1 MFYFMNLP
9 DYFYLFTHC
18 GFFFHFC
25 NQDFEINKGVGGRV
39 CVTNKNVK
47 TFIYI
52 FFTWTQKSSYI
63 ISDFVT
69 SAFYL
74 CS

>member
-1 MFYFMNLP
+1 MG
-9 DYFYLFTHC
+9 C
-18 GFFFHFC
+18 FFFHFC
-25 NQDFEINKGVGGRV
+25 NQDFEINKGVDGRV

>member
-1 MFYFMNLP
+1 MG
-9 DYFYLFTHC
+9 C
-18 GFFFHFC
+18 FFFHFC

>member
-1 MFYFMNLP
+1 MNLP
-9 DYFYLFTHC
+9 DYFYLFIHC
-18 GFFFHFC
+18 GLFCFHFC
-25 NQDFEINKGVGGRV
+25 NQDFEIINKGVGGRV

>member
-1 MFYFMNLP
+1 MNLP
-9 DYFYLFTHC
+9 DYFYLFIHC
-18 GFFFHFC
+18 GLFFFHFC

-69 SAFYL
+69 SALDL

>member
-1 MFYFMNLP
+1 MNLP
-9 DYFYLFTHC
+9 DYFYLFIHC
-18 GFFFHFC
+18 GLFCFHFC
-25 NQDFEINKGVGGRV
+25 NQDFEINKGVGGCV

-52 FFTWTQKSSYI
+52 IFTWTQKSSYI